1 MAKDPVCG
9 MQVDERNA
17 AGQAEHQGKRYYF
30 CSAGCQQKFQQNPAA
45 YAGKA

>member
-17 AGQAEHQGKRYYF
+17 AGQAEHAGQRYFF
-30 CSAGCQQKFQQNPAA
+30 CSQGCQKKFEQNPAT
-45 YAGKA
+45 YAGKS